1 MGERDENGQCDAQ
14 KIAEEKYITQKAAS
28 KKAVIIFITIFLIVG
43 ISIIGIVYY
52 LFSVKLVSSN
62 IGRALG
68 TNEVKIEKRSQVETD
83 NNNVFVNN
91 TQLYQYEEEEEVEI
105 YPFVNEEGLYGYIN
119 SSGEVIIEPQYVYAN
134 FFSEGLAFVVI
145 DKEGMYINEKSEVI
159 TSGDY
164 FYGDSFHNG
173 LAVVYYYDIEDNENY
188 DEITTVI
195 NEDGKEVLRGKYD
208 YVTTE
213 YNGFIVTEKG
223 DKETLYDGNG
233 NEISLSD
240 KYSIYRGYSEGYAVI
255 EDNENYDYYIL
266 NEDLKI
272 INFDD
277 YNITDVSNSFYEL
290 YNEDKEEYVYL
301 NNKLEAIYLKD
312 DYRYLT
318 CFDSENRIACVYYY
332 GNDERGYAYIDYY
345 GNKLFDSKYKIDG
358 AFVDGIAPAYIVGE
372 DNNSYG
378 IVDLKGNLIEDGF
391 YYVGVANKNRL
402 IVYDENY
409 TNVGVRDLEGNWI
422 IDAGYDSIE
431 AFNNVFIC
439 KTVNGDDE
447 SYDAYTINGEKINDK
462 PFGYSFFDYSKM
474 IYIYDINS
482 DDYENDYYINTE
494 NYEVIQFQAKND

>member
-233 NEISLSD
+233 NEISL
-240 KYSIYRGYSEGYAVI
+240 R
-255 EDNENYDYYIL
+255 
-266 NEDLKI
+266 
-272 INFDD
+272 
-277 YNITDVSNSFYEL
+277 
-290 YNEDKEEYVYL
+290 
-301 NNKLEAIYLKD
+301 
-312 DYRYLT
+312 
-318 CFDSENRIACVYYY
+318 
-332 GNDERGYAYIDYY
+332 
-345 GNKLFDSKYKIDG
+345 
-358 AFVDGIAPAYIVGE
+358 FVQ
-372 DNNSYG
+372 
-378 IVDLKGNLIEDGF
+378 L
-391 YYVGVANKNRL
+391 
-402 IVYDENY
+402 
-409 TNVGVRDLEGNWI
+409 
-422 IDAGYDSIE
+422 
-431 AFNNVFIC
+431 
-439 KTVNGDDE
+439 
-447 SYDAYTINGEKINDK
+447 
-462 PFGYSFFDYSKM
+462 
-474 IYIYDINS
+474 
-482 DDYENDYYINTE
+482 
-494 NYEVIQFQAKND
+494 